1 MQSVDNNAPT
11 NKKGRRD
18 KGDKI
23 SSGVAVEHLLPPSLL
38 EMPTQLTSL
47 VPNIHI
53 YTPAEIEH
61 ALQQYN
67 SDTQH
72 TQEREE
78 KEHTERE
85 NNTERKKRHNTQS
98 GDSLNEEITSYSS
111 SSTAHNNYTSP
122 LNVSSA
128 EERNAFSSFS
138 VLTPPTPLSH
148 TPIPWHSPFSAFALH

>member
-1 MQSVDNNAPT
+1 
-11 NKKGRRD
+11 
-18 KGDKI
+18 
-23 SSGVAVEHLLPPSLL
+23 
-38 EMPTQLTSL
+38 MPIQLTSL
-47 VPNIHI
+47 VSNIYI

-111 SSTAHNNYTSP
+111 SSTAYNEYTSP

-128 EERNAFSSFS
+128 EEKNAF
-138 VLTPPTPLSH
+138 
-148 TPIPWHSPFSAFALH
+148 